1 MSEITIT
8 FTGQITSLVDYQGYF
23 GGGDLAGKPWAAVW
37 DFTLP
42 PGTFNQVNGSPGTTS
57 PSFFVLFAVSPDPH
71 HGYGLTLGN
80 NLGTNNVSSFSV
92 HETPTSIDA
101 QVSNPGVSGAEI
113 AVSTSGPPFIQ
124 LPMGLFPIDYTV
136 NPLTDTTST
145 NIQLPIIYPQRPPD
159 IGTFVTEHV
168 SATAVSVPAPELG
181 TGWPALILAV
191 GLLGWWLWRKNLSRI
206 GCASQ

>member
-145 NIQLPIIYPQRPPD
+145 NIRRQLQSELSPLLPWRLSHLDRRRRTTGPRRGGQAR
-159 IGTFVTEHV
+159 
-168 SATAVSVPAPELG
+168 APARASGRNCLAHI
-181 TGWPALILAV
+181 WP
-191 GLLGWWLWRKNLSRI
+191 R
-206 GCASQ
+206 